1 MNKFL
6 NLSKKFFKI
15 HRSISGYG
23 VRKTLKIIKRE
34 IPKLKIK
41 SFKSRKKVFDWK
53 IPDEWNIQDA
63 FIKDH
68 NGKKIVDFKK
78 NNLAIV
84 NYSIPIKK
92 TLSKNELFKHLY
104 TLKKK
109 PNSVPYVTSYY
120 KKNWGFCLKHKDLK
134 KFKSDKFLVEIR
146 SSFKKNGKLNYG
158 ELIIKGKSKKE
169 ILIST
174 YICHPAMA
182 NNETSGPAVTTMLA
196 KYFSTK
202 NNYFTKRIIF
212 IPETIGS
219 ISYINMNLEKLKK
232 NIIGGYVITCVGD
245 ERRYSYLQSK
255 YGNSLSDY
263 AAISTMNKQKIKFIK
278 YNFLDR
284 GSDERQFNSPKV
296 DLTIGSVMRS
306 KYGTYPEYHTSDDNY
321 NLVTNKGLNDSY
333 NLIKKIILNFDKF
346 IIPLS
351 KIICEPHLSKRKLY
365 PSISSGNIGKYHR
378 NIINFLNYSDGKNNL
393 KMISN
398 LIKIDIKE
406 VKKIYNKLLKNKLI
420 IKL

>member
-1 MNKFL
+1 MNELL

-15 HRSISGYG
+15 HRSISGSG
-23 VRKTLKIIKRE
+23 VRKTLKIIKKE
-34 IPKLKIK
+34 IPQLKIK
-41 SFKSRKKVFDWK
+41 SFNSRKRVFDWK
-53 IPDEWNIQDA
+53 IPDEWNIRDA
-63 FIKDH
+63 YIKDH

-78 NNLAIV
+78 NNLSIV
-84 NYSIPIKK
+84 NYSTPIKK
-92 TLSKNELFKHLY
+92 KISKNELFKHLY

-109 PNSVPYVTSYY
+109 PNSIPYVTSYY
-120 KKNWGFCLKHKDLK
+120 KKNWGFCLKHNDLK
-134 KFKSDKFLVEIR
+134 KFKGNKFLVEIK

-202 NNYFTKRIIF
+202 INYFTKRIIF

-219 ISYINMNLEKLKK
+219 ISYINMNLKKLKK
-232 NIIGGYVITCVGD
+232 NIIGGYVVTCVGD
-245 ERRYSYLQSK
+245 ERKYSYLKTK
-255 YGNSLSDY
+255 YGNSLTDY
-263 AAISTMNKQKIKFIK
+263 AAISTMGKQKIKFIK

-296 DLTIGSVMRS
+296 DLPIGSVMRS

-346 IIPLS
+346 TIPLS
-351 KIICEPHLSKRKLY
+351 KIVCEPHLSKRKLY
-365 PSISSGNIGKYHR
+365 PSVSSGNIGRYHR

-393 KMISN
+393 EMISN
-398 LIKIDIKE
+398 LIEIDIKE
-406 VKKIYNKLLKNKLI
+406 VKIIYNQLIKNKLI

>member
-1 MNKFL
+1 MNKIL
-6 NLSKKFFKI
+6 DLSKKFYKI

-23 VRKTLKIIKRE
+23 VRKTLKIIKGE
-34 IPKLKIK
+34 IPILKIK
-41 SFKSRKKVFDWK
+41 SLKSRKKVFDWK

-92 TLSKNELFKHLY
+92 KLSKNELFKHLY

-109 PNSVPYVTSYY
+109 PNSIPYVTSYY
-120 KKNWGFCLKHKDLK
+120 TKNWGFCLKHNDLK
-134 KFKSDKFLVEIR
+134 KFKGDKFLIEIK
-146 SSFKKNGKLNYG
+146 SNFKKKGKLNYG

-219 ISYINMNLEKLKK
+219 IAYININLERLKK
-232 NIIGGYVITCVGD
+232 NIIGGYVVTCVGD
-245 ERRYSYLQSK
+245 ERKYSYLQTK
-255 YGNSLSDY
+255 YENSLSDY

-296 DLTIGSVMRS
+296 DLAIGSVMRS

-346 IIPLS
+346 IIPFS

-393 KMISN
+393 KMISH

-406 VKKIYNKLLKNKLI
+406 VKKIYHKLIKHKLI